1 MDIYRKFTAAL
12 ESLGVRGG
20 VIVAFSGG
28 ADSTCLLSLFCTA
41 AARGDFPYPLA
52 AAHLN
57 HGLRGEEA
65 VRDARFCEDFCRM
78 RGIPFFCET
87 ADVAA
92 AAKAAHRG
100 IEETARRVRYA
111 FFDRLLTAHA
121 AYTCIATAHNQNDL
135 CETMLFHLAR
145 GTGLDGLCSIPA
157 RRGNII
163 RPLLDVSRGEILA
176 CLAADGQ
183 TYVTDSTNLSAAYS
197 RNRIRREVLPALT
210 AVAPQA
216 TDSMARTA
224 RLLRTD
230 ADFLDAEA
238 QKVYPTVVK
247 DGALDTEKAQNIHK
261 ALLSRVLRML
271 YNDSC
276 GTVPGCAHIDAL
288 CDKILA
294 GCRDFRLSLPGAA
307 AVASHGRLR
316 FSATNGGVRDFSLP
330 LAPDVPVTLPW
341 GETLLL
347 TRCDVPE
354 GFPSVP
360 AAVFAADAFA
370 GETALVRS
378 RRDGDTI
385 RYFGITHKAK
395 RVIADAK
402 LTPPEKARLF
412 FLAAGDTVLYIRA
425 LATADAA
432 FYRGGDAMRLY
443 IKSEENKGD
452 AAGV

>member
-1 MDIYRKFTAAL
+1 MDIYRKFTEAL
-12 ESLGVRGG
+12 RALGVHGG

-57 HGLRGEEA
+57 HGLRGAEA
-65 VRDARFCEDFCRM
+65 ARDARFCAEFCRA
-78 RGIPFFCET
+78 RGIPCFCET

-92 AAKAAHRG
+92 LAKSTHRG
-100 IEETARRVRYA
+100 IEETARSARYA
-111 FFDRLLTAHA
+111 FFDRLLAENA
-121 AYTCIATAHNQNDL
+121 AYTAVATAHNKNDL
-135 CETMLFHLAR
+135 CETMLFHLSR

-157 RRGNII
+157 RRESIV
-163 RPLLDVSRGEILA
+163 RPLLDVRRDEILA
-176 CLAADGQ
+176 YLAAAGQ
-183 TYVTDSTNLSAAYS
+183 DYVTDSTTLSALYS
-197 RNRIRREVLPALT
+197 RNHIRHAVLPALT

-216 TDSMARTA
+216 VDSMARTA
-224 RLLRTD
+224 KLLRAD
-230 ADFLDAEA
+230 ADYLDTEA
-238 QKVYPTVVK
+238 RRIYPTIVK
-247 DGALDTEKAQNIHK
+247 GGALDTEKAQNIHR

-271 YNDSC
+271 YNESC
-276 GTVPGCAHIDAL
+276 GTVPGCTHIDAL

-307 AVASHGRLR
+307 AAASHGHLR
-316 FSATNGGVRDFSLP
+316 FSAAECGVQDFSLP
-330 LAPDVPVTLPW
+330 LRPNVPVTLPW

-347 TRCDVPE
+347 TRGEMPE
-354 GFPSVP
+354 GFPGVP
-360 AAVFAADAFA
+360 AAVFAAAAFD
-370 GETALVRS
+370 GDIVVRS

-402 LTPPEKARLF
+402 LTPPEKVRLF

-443 IKSEENKGD
+443 IKSEESKGD

>member
-1 MDIYRKFTAAL
+1 MDIYRKFTEAL
-12 ESLGVRGG
+12 RALGVHGG

-57 HGLRGEEA
+57 HGLRGAEA
-65 VRDARFCEDFCRM
+65 ARDARFCAEFCRA
-78 RGIPFFCET
+78 RGIPCFCET

-92 AAKAAHRG
+92 LAKSTHRG
-100 IEETARRVRYA
+100 IEETARNARYA
-111 FFDRLLTAHA
+111 FFDRLLAENA
-121 AYTCIATAHNQNDL
+121 AYTAVATAHNKNDL
-135 CETMLFHLAR
+135 CETMLFHLSR
-145 GTGLDGLCSIPA
+145 GTGLDGLGSIPA
-157 RRGNII
+157 RRGSII
-163 RPLLDVSRGEILA
+163 RPLLDVRRDEILA
-176 CLAADGQ
+176 YLAAAGQ
-183 TYVTDSTNLSAAYS
+183 DYVTDSTNLSALYS
-197 RNRIRREVLPALT
+197 RNRIRHAVLPALT
-210 AVAPQA
+210 EVAPQA
-216 TDSMARTA
+216 VDSMARTA
-224 RLLRTD
+224 HLLRAD
-230 ADFLDAEA
+230 ADYLDAEA
-238 QKVYPTVVK
+238 RRIYPTIVK
-247 DGALDTEKAQNIHK
+247 DGALDTEKAQNIHR

-271 YNDSC
+271 YNDTC
-276 GTVPGCAHIDAL
+276 GTVPGCTHIDAL

-307 AVASHGRLR
+307 AAASHGHLR
-316 FSATNGGVRDFSLP
+316 FSAAECGVQDFSLP
-330 LAPDVPVTLPW
+330 LRPDVPVTLPW

-347 TRCDVPE
+347 TRGEMPE
-354 GFPSVP
+354 GFPGVP
-360 AAVFAADAFA
+360 AAVFAAAAFD
-370 GETALVRS
+370 GDIVVRS

>member
-1 MDIYRKFTAAL
+1 MDIYRKFTEAL
-12 ESLGVRGG
+12 RALGVHGG

-41 AARGDFPYPLA
+41 DARGDFPYPLA

-57 HGLRGEEA
+57 HGLRGAEA
-65 VRDARFCEDFCRM
+65 ARDARFCAEFCRA
-78 RGIPFFCET
+78 RGIPCFCET

-92 AAKAAHRG
+92 LAKSTHRG
-100 IEETARRVRYA
+100 IEETARSARYA
-111 FFDRLLTAHA
+111 FFDRLLAENA
-121 AYTCIATAHNQNDL
+121 AYTAVATAHNKNDL
-135 CETMLFHLAR
+135 CETMLFHLSR

-157 RRGNII
+157 RRGNIV
-163 RPLLDVSRGEILA
+163 RPLLDVRRDEILA
-176 CLAADGQ
+176 YLAAAGQ
-183 TYVTDSTNLSAAYS
+183 DYVTDSTNLSALYS
-197 RNRIRREVLPALT
+197 RNHIRHAVLPALT

-216 TDSMARTA
+216 VDSMARTA
-224 RLLRTD
+224 KLLRAD
-230 ADFLDAEA
+230 ADYLDAEA
-238 QKVYPTVVK
+238 RRIYPTIVK
-247 DGALDTEKAQNIHK
+247 GGALDTEKAQNIHR

-271 YNDSC
+271 YNESC
-276 GTVPGCAHIDAL
+276 GTVPGCTHIDAL

-307 AVASHGRLR
+307 AAASHGHLR
-316 FSATNGGVRDFSLP
+316 FSAAECGVQDFSLP
-330 LAPDVPVTLPW
+330 LRPNVPVTLPW

-347 TRCDVPE
+347 TRGEMPE
-354 GFPSVP
+354 GFPGVP
-360 AAVFAADAFA
+360 AAVFAAAAFD
-370 GETALVRS
+370 GDIVVRS

-402 LTPPEKARLF
+402 LTPPEKVRLF
-412 FLAAGDTVLYIRA
+412 FLVAGDTVLYIRA

-443 IKSEENKGD
+443 IKSEESKGD

>member
-1 MDIYRKFTAAL
+1 MDIYRKFTEAL
-12 ESLGVRGG
+12 RALGVHGG

-57 HGLRGEEA
+57 HGLRGAEA
-65 VRDARFCEDFCRM
+65 ARDARFCAEFCRA
-78 RGIPFFCET
+78 RGIPCFCET

-92 AAKAAHRG
+92 LAKSTHRG
-100 IEETARRVRYA
+100 IEETARNARYA
-111 FFDRLLTAHA
+111 FFDRLLAENA
-121 AYTCIATAHNQNDL
+121 AYTAVATAHNKNDL
-135 CETMLFHLAR
+135 CETMLFHLSR
-145 GTGLDGLCSIPA
+145 GTGLDGLGSIPA
-157 RRGNII
+157 RRGSII
-163 RPLLDVSRGEILA
+163 RPLLDVRRDEILA
-176 CLAADGQ
+176 YLAAAGQ
-183 TYVTDSTNLSAAYS
+183 DYVTDSTNLSALYS
-197 RNRIRREVLPALT
+197 RNRIRHAVLPALT
-210 AVAPQA
+210 EVAPQA
-216 TDSMARTA
+216 VDSMARTA
-224 RLLRTD
+224 HLLRAD
-230 ADFLDAEA
+230 ADYLDAEA
-238 QKVYPTVVK
+238 RRIYPTIVK
-247 DGALDTEKAQNIHK
+247 DGALDTEKAQNIHR

-271 YNDSC
+271 YNDTC
-276 GTVPGCAHIDAL
+276 GTVPGCTHIDAL

-307 AVASHGRLR
+307 AAASHGHLR
-316 FSATNGGVRDFSLP
+316 FSAAECGVQDFSLP
-330 LAPDVPVTLPW
+330 LRPDVPVTLPW

-347 TRCDVPE
+347 TRGEMPE
-354 GFPSVP
+354 GFPGVP
-360 AAVFAADAFA
+360 AAVFAAAAFD
-370 GETALVRS
+370 GDIVVRS

-402 LTPPEKARLF
+402 LTPPEKVRLF

>member
-1 MDIYRKFTAAL
+1 MDIYRKFTEAL
-12 ESLGVRGG
+12 RALGVHGG

-57 HGLRGEEA
+57 HGLRGAEA
-65 VRDARFCEDFCRM
+65 ARDARFCAEFCRA
-78 RGIPFFCET
+78 RGIPCFCET

-92 AAKAAHRG
+92 LAKSTHRG
-100 IEETARRVRYA
+100 IEETARSARYA
-111 FFDRLLTAHA
+111 FFDRLLAENA
-121 AYTCIATAHNQNDL
+121 AYTAVATAHNKNDL
-135 CETMLFHLAR
+135 CETMLFHLSR

-157 RRGNII
+157 RRGSII
-163 RPLLDVSRGEILA
+163 RPLLDVRRDEILA
-176 CLAADGQ
+176 YLAAAGQ
-183 TYVTDSTNLSAAYS
+183 DYVTDSTNLSALYS
-197 RNRIRREVLPALT
+197 RNHIRHAVLPALT
-210 AVAPQA
+210 EVAPQA
-216 TDSMARTA
+216 VDSMARTA
-224 RLLRTD
+224 KLLRAD
-230 ADFLDAEA
+230 ADYLDAEA
-238 QKVYPTVVK
+238 RRIYPTIVK
-247 DGALDTEKAQNIHK
+247 DGALDTEKAQNIHR

-271 YNDSC
+271 YNDTC
-276 GTVPGCAHIDAL
+276 GTVPGCTHIDAL

-307 AVASHGRLR
+307 AAASHGHLR
-316 FSATNGGVRDFSLP
+316 FSAAECGAPDFSLP
-330 LAPDVPVTLPW
+330 LRPDVPVSLPW

-347 TRCDVPE
+347 TRGEMPE
-354 GFPSVP
+354 GFPGVP
-360 AAVFAADAFA
+360 AAVFAAAAFD
-370 GETALVRS
+370 GDIVVRS

-402 LTPPEKARLF
+402 LTPPEKVRLF